1 MTPLH
6 QEFGMETRWKDQ
18 PFRISSM
25 MRGDRL
31 VSNNKKDARLLKNYC
46 QRSSPYLKLPK
57 MHMSSDYFETTNS
70 SSESTRKSSALSLI
84 DGALEVIDYGLV
96 IEDDDGFESDDD
108 VIVVPVK
115 LDNYVNKRSRMRGD
129 KRRKELLLDNASAIT
144 DAINAIQVNKKFGD
158 LALASDEE
166 SLDAGD
172 LDDSHKSY
180 QL

>member
-6 QEFGMETRWKDQ
+6 QQESVETRLKDQ
-18 PFRISSM
+18 PFRISTR

-31 VSNNKKDARLLKNYC
+31 VSSKKDSQLLEDYR
-46 QRSSPYLKLPK
+46 QRSSPFMKLPK
-57 MHMSSDYFETTNS
+57 LQMTGDYFS
-70 SSESTRKSSALSLI
+70 PGDSPSQSDKHGSALSLI
-84 DGALEVIDYGLV
+84 DGALEVIDYGL
-96 IEDDDGFESDDD
+96 INDFEDGWESDDD
-108 VIVVPVK
+108 VMVVPMK
-115 LDNYVNKRSRMRGD
+115 LDNYVNKRSRISRAD
-129 KRRKELLLDNASAIT
+129 KRRKELLLDNASAIN
-144 DAINAIQVNKKFGD
+144 DALMAIQVNKRLGD